1 MKLEILTVGPLAVCC
16 YLVICPET
24 GKTAIIDPGGDENRI
39 LKKLEELRV
48 TPVYILATHG
58 HADHVC
64 GAWRL
69 RRELH
74 VPVVMH
80 EADDTFFRT
89 PEAMAVF
96 SAWGFEPNEP
106 ADFTFKDGDV
116 FSVGILRLKVLHTP
130 GHSPGSVCFY
140 DGEKYLFTGDTLFVG
155 AVGRADLPGGNFQE
169 MLRSIESKILSLP
182 DETIILPGHDYGDQP
197 YSTIGREKKT
207 NPYIT
212 EFILRR

>member
-1 MKLEILTVGPLAVCC
+1 MRLEILTVGPLAVCC

-24 GKTAIIDPGGDENRI
+24 QKTAIIDPGGDEDLI
-39 LKKLEELRV
+39 LKKIRDLDLK
-48 TPVYILATHG
+48 PVYILATHG

-69 RRELH
+69 RKELKI
-74 VPVVMH
+74 PVAIH
-80 EADDTFFRT
+80 EADDIFFRT
-89 PEAMAVF
+89 PEAIAVF

-106 ADFTFKDGDV
+106 ADMAFKDGDT
-116 FSVGILRLKVLHTP
+116 FEIGQLHLQVLHTP

-140 DGEKYLFTGDTLFVG
+140 DGEKHLFTGDTLFVG
-155 AVGRADLPGGNFQE
+155 AVGRADLPGGDFQQ
-169 MLRSIESKILSLP
+169 MLKSIETKILALP
-182 DETIILPGHDYGDQP
+182 DETIVLPGHDYGDQP

-212 EFILRR
+212 DFILGR